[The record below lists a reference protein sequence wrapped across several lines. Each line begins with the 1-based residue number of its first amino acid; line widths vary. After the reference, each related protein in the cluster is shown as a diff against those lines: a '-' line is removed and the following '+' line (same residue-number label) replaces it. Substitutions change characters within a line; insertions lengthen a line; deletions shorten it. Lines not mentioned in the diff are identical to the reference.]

1 MEVFMGKA
9 DTSDSNLKTCPYVA
23 KCGACHIG
31 EKSYAEE
38 LAQKKELVVAHIG
51 KYCGK
56 INDVAGM
63 YYPYHYRNK
72 VHAVFGRIKD
82 EVVAGTYAEGTHT
95 IIPVSD
101 CLIEDTQASGI
112 IRTVTEL
119 IQSFKLWVYNEDTG
133 RGLMRHILVRK
144 GSSTKQIMVVLVTAA
159 LEFPHKNNFV
169 AELRRRHPE
178 ITTIVQNINDNQ
190 TTMVLGDR
198 EKTLFGQGY
207 IEDVLLG
214 LRFRI
219 SPSSFYQVNTAQTQ
233 VLYKKAIQAA
243 GLTGKE
249 RVIDAYCG
257 IGTIGMCM
265 SSKAGHVT
273 GIELNAQA
281 VKDAK
286 ANAKRNG
293 INNIRFIAA
302 DATEYMTHM
311 SQNGERADVIIMD
324 PPRSG
329 STEAFVKS
337 AVSLKPSRIVYVSCN
352 PETLGRDL
360 AWFAR
365 EGYRAQEAWPV
376 DMFGFTGHVE
386 SIVLLSKLHTKQNI
400 EVELEM
406 SEMDLTAAESKA
418 TYEEIKDYV
427 LKHIGLKVS
436 SLYIAQVK
444 EKCGIIERVNYNQ
457 PKSENSRQPK
467 CPPEKEVAI
476 REALK
481 HFRMI

>member
-1 MEVFMGKA
+1 MRPTVHANADNDRGIHMGKA
-9 DTSDSNLKTCPYVA
+9 EISEKCPYA
-23 KCGACHIG
+23 EKCGACHIG
-31 EKSYAEE
+31 QKSYEEE
-38 LAQKKELVVAHIG
+38 LVEKKKWITENIG

-95 IIPVSD
+95 LIPVSG
-101 CLIEDTQASGI
+101 CLIEDAQASAI
-112 IRTVTEL
+112 IQTAAEL
-119 IQSFKLWVYNEDTG
+119 IKSFRLWVYNEDTG

-144 GSSTKQIMVVLVTAA
+144 GASTKQVMVVLVTAA

-178 ITTIVQNINDNQ
+178 ITTIVQNINDKQ

-198 EKTLFGQGY
+198 EKTLYGPGY

-219 SPSSFYQVNTAQTQ
+219 SPSSFYQVNSSQTQ
-233 VLYKKAIQAA
+233 ALYKKAIQAA
-243 GLTGKE
+243 ALTGKE

-265 SSKAGHVT
+265 SAKAGRVT

-293 INNIRFIAA
+293 LGNIHFVAA
-302 DATEYMTHM
+302 DATEYMTRM
-311 SQNGERADVIIMD
+311 SQNGEKADVIVMD

-329 STEAFVKS
+329 STREFVKS
-337 AVSLKPSRIVYVSCN
+337 AAALKPSRIVYVSCN

-360 AWFAR
+360 EWFAK
-365 EGYRAQEAWPV
+365 EGYAAKEAWGV
-376 DMFGFTGHVE
+376 DMFCFTNHC
-386 SIVLLSKLHTKQNI
+386 
-400 EVELEM
+400 EVI
-406 SEMDLTAAESKA
+406 
-418 TYEEIKDYV
+418 IKM
-427 LKHIGLKVS
+427 
-436 SLYIAQVK
+436 Q
-444 EKCGIIERVNYNQ
+444 RV
-457 PKSENSRQPK
+457 
-467 CPPEKEVAI
+467 
-476 REALK
+476 
-481 HFRMI
+481 